1 MLVSDFDVLLLVKP
15 VVLQVFKQWFVATE
29 SLSQRH
35 ELIVVPVDTKNGF
48 QPEIVLAEE
57 GPMLSGAFATNKY
70 AVANEDVSGFLGLAV
85 DAELVITIGVLL
97 AHVDLDRL
105 GHRIVRTLERVGVKE
120 AVGRF
125 LVALECFF

>member
-1 MLVSDFDVLLLVKP
+1 M
-15 VVLQVFKQWFVATE
+15 
-29 SLSQRH
+29 
-35 ELIVVPVDTKNGF
+35 DTKNGF
-48 QPEIVLAEE
+48 QSEIVLAEE
-57 GPMLSGAFATNKY
+57 GPMLSGTLATHENP
-70 AVANEDVSGFLGLAV
+70 VANENVSGFLGLAV